1 MNLFELFDKSVP
13 GYQDMEDDNSQ
24 LTGYD
29 TRKTR
34 LTLKQINKIRLM
46 NDVRNYEKKQ
56 KLTQIQK
63 QYGASAEGGGDE
75 PF

>member
-13 GYQDMEDDNSQ
+13 GYQDLGDDTSQ
-24 LTGYD
+24 LSGYD

-46 NDVRNYEKKQ
+46 NDVRNYEKKL
-56 KLTQIQK
+56 KLTSIQQ
-63 QYGASAEGGGDE
+63 QYGAAAEGGEE

>member
-13 GYQDMEDDNSQ
+13 GYQSIEDDNTQISK
-24 LTGYD
+24 YD
-29 TRKTR
+29 LRKTR

-46 NDVRNYEKKQ
+46 NDVRNFERKQ
-56 KLTQIQK
+56 KLSAIQD
-63 QYGASAEGGGDE
+63 QYGQSSGEGEE

>member
-1 MNLFELFDKSVP
+1 MNLFELFNKAVP
-13 GYQDMEDDNSQ
+13 GYQSVEDDNSQ
-24 LTGYD
+24 RNKFD

-46 NDVRNYEKKQ
+46 NDVRNYERKQ
-56 KLTQIQK
+56 KLSAIQD
-63 QYGASAEGGGDE
+63 QYGQASEGGEE

>member
-13 GYQDMEDDNSQ
+13 GYQELGDDNSQ
-24 LTGYD
+24 LDGYD

-56 KLTQIQK
+56 KLSQIQA
-63 QYGASAEGGGDE
+63 QYGASAEGGEE